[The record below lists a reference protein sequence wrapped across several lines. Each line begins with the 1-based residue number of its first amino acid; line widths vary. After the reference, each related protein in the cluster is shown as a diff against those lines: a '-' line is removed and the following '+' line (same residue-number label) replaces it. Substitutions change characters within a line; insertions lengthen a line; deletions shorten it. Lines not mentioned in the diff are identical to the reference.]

1 MRMELVFQEL
11 SKRGCEKVH
20 FIRYNP
26 HPLRVGPKPTQA
38 ERTEQIR
45 RAPAYQPTTPLVVTY
60 LFYKMRGELPEI
72 AFSPEYT
79 LKDCVRSHGP

>member
-1 MRMELVFQEL
+1 MRRNSQARAP
-11 SKRGCEKVH
+11 KIH

-26 HPLRVGPKPTQA
+26 HPLRVGPKPTHA

-45 RAPAYQPTTPLVVTY
+45 RSLEYRQTTPLVVTY
-60 LFYKMRGELPEI
+60 LYYKMRGDLPEI

>member
-1 MRMELVFQEL
+1 MRKT
-11 SKRGCEKVH
+11 SKGGCTFVH

-45 RAPAYQPTTPLVVTY
+45 RALEYQQTTPLVVTY
-60 LFYKMRGELPEI
+60 LYYKMRGDLPEI
-72 AFSPEYT
+72 ALSPGYT
-79 LKDCVRSHGP
+79 LKDCVRSFGP